1 MVCCFFGH
9 RTVTQ
14 EVEPRLRR
22 TILQLLDETDD
33 SLTCYVGNQG
43 QFDAMVRRVLRE
55 LQAGHS
61 ALHYAVVLAY
71 LPTQDRALSSDT
83 YADTLYPDGLE
94 TVPKR
99 FCIDRRNRWMLDRTD
114 AIICYVSSGYGGAA
128 KYVQLAEKR
137 RIRVLNLWEPD
148 GHSPSQIPPHDLNG
162 RAPTA

>member
-14 EVEPRLRR
+14 AVEPRLRR
-22 TILQLLDETDD
+22 TILQLLDETGG

-43 QFDAMVRRVLRE
+43 QFDEMVRRVLRE
-55 LQAGHS
+55 LQASHS

-71 LPTQDRALSSDT
+71 LPTRDRAPSPDA
-83 YADTLYPDGLE
+83 YADTVYPDGLE

-99 FCIDRRNRWMLDRTD
+99 FCIDRRNRWMLDRAD
-114 AIICYVSSGYGGAA
+114 AVICYVSSGCGGAA

-137 RIRVLNLWEPD
+137 RIRVLNLWESD
-148 GHSPSQIPPHDLNG
+148 GRSPSQIHPPDLNG
-162 RAPTA
+162 RVPTP